1 MPLTLDLTP
10 EILVRLTQSAIA
22 SGISIEDYTLQIL
35 RDNLPTIPQPHS
47 PRDRQTIIQ
56 QMHDLRTTII
66 TRGPALSQTI
76 VDSRA
81 GERY

>member
-10 EILVRLTQSAIA
+10 EILERLTQAAIA
-22 SGISIEDYTLQIL
+22 SGISVEDYTLQVL
-35 RDNLPTIPQPHS
+35 AANLPAIAQAHP
-47 PRDRQTIIQ
+47 PRDRQTTIQ
-56 QMHDLRTTII
+56 QMHEFRTEIA

-76 VDSRA
+76 VESRA